1 MNSQHQM
8 GMEIFAHHTSV
19 MIILFVS
26 ILVNLTLIYY
36 FFRHRKNIRCLR
48 YCYIDLSDW
57 VIRKMEELEKVSHEM
72 EIPEISD
79 EWWGMNEQNLSGC
92 RGKSNYHKGL
102 LERRNV
108 QWFDESDLSY
118 PLEDEREEL
127 IGKIRGASN
136 RESVK
141 DKMEYRREKIDREKE

>member
-57 VIRKMEELEKVSHEM
+57 VIRKIGGLTSVVELYSESANWGDEETSNGDDETSNDVSDDFDLKVS
-72 EIPEISD
+72 SQQ
-79 EWWGMNEQNLSGC
+79 EWIDRL
-92 RGKSNYHKGL
+92 KYHKGMF
-102 LERRNV
+102 ERRKMSWV
-108 QWFDESDLSY
+108 DEYDLSY
-118 PLEDEREEL
+118 PLEDESRQSLGEIL
-127 IGKIRGASN
+127 GGS
-136 RESVK
+136 
-141 DKMEYRREKIDREKE
+141 KE